1 MMLGVIKAIY
11 KSTKNILK
19 SATIDASIGV
29 CQGTPSI
36 CLLFVIYID
45 YMVRMIK
52 RAVENDFFFM
62 CVTCIAID
70 G

>member
-1 MMLGVIKAIY
+1 MLGGIKAMY

-29 CQGTPSI
+29 HQGTPSS

-52 RAVENDFFFM
+52 RAVGNDGCLGVSRIVF
-62 CVTCIAID
+62 D